1 MDCKNFIRSC
11 TVEIITNGDTLSS
24 KIQDLYLAGV
34 SKVLVSMYDGPEQVE
49 KFTTMTKKANVPQ
62 DVIILRDRWYNA
74 DSDFG
79 VKLTNRQEL

>member
-1 MDCKNFIRSC
+1 
-11 TVEIITNGDTLSS
+11 
-24 KIQDLYLAGV
+24 
-34 SKVLVSMYDGPEQVE
+34 MYDGPEQVE

-79 VKLTNRQEL
+79 VKLTNRAGTIKAGKQKSTNDYKKVFIHHINF